1 MQTYT
6 YRVLR
11 GGGKPESVE
20 AQLNKL
26 GADGWMIIHAD
37 EALIILGKSTVSPSP
52 QESEEKK

>member
-37 EALIILGKSTVSPSP
+37 ESLIILGKTSVSTLG
-52 QESEEKK
+52 SEEKR